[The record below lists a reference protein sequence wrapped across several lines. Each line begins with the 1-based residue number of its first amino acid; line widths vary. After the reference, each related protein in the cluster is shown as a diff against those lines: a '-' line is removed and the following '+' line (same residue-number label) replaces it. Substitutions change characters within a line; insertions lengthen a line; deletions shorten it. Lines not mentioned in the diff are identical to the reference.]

1 MADEKPQNGYCGPS
15 QVTINIGTSGVKIND
30 GASPA
35 PGPDLSRYAL
45 KDDVPTK
52 ADLASVET
60 KADMARVTAGQ
71 AAADAVEAINRAK
84 ALEGGS
90 KSLVLDPGFP
100 VPAGTPRGTLVIR
113 PNTIIETAHRQF
125 APVSAWPRFAG
136 VTLENDGLHVPGAI
150 GFQPSLEQMLPSIG
164 TWQIDISYT
173 WKGNFDEP
181 EEKIPVDNVRTWD
194 EFGSGEVKQ
203 DIGQRLGE
211 ITLKPGEH
219 VSATLRVKPNVDSK
233 ATGLWAPRIQAPA
246 NGFVVHGVSVDYIE
260 NP

>member
-1 MADEKPQNGYCGPS
+1 MADEKPQTGCCGPS

-30 GASPA
+30 EGKPDE
-35 PGPDLSRYAL
+35 PPTPPMDLSKYVTREVADSIYAPRTL
-45 KDDVPTK
+45 ADYVGDVARK
-52 ADLASVET
+52 AAE
-60 KADMARVTAGQ
+60 
-71 AAADAVEAINRAK
+71 AAAEAK
-84 ALEGGS
+84 G
-90 KSLVLDPGFP
+90 KVLVIDPGFP
-100 VPAGTPRGTLVIR
+100 VPAGTARGTLVVR
-113 PNTIIETAHRQF
+113 TNTIMEVEHRQF
-125 APVSAWPRFAG
+125 VAVSAWPRFAG

-164 TWQIDISYT
+164 TWQISIHYT

-194 EFGSGEVKQ
+194 EFGNGEIKQ

-219 VSATLRVKPNVDSK
+219 VSAELRVKPTADPK

-246 NGFVVHGVSVDYIE
+246 AGFVVHGVSVGYIE
-260 NP
+260 DPA